1 MATAR
6 AATLLAGF
14 ILSALLL
21 MPVQWLGLK
30 FGFSYA
36 RLLPNRYQRF
46 LCWLIGIKVAEIGP
60 ALAEIKANGLE
71 LEHIYD
77 Y

>member
-1 MATAR
+1 MHMATAR

-30 FGFSYA
+30 LNLSYA
-36 RLLPNRYQRF
+36 RTLPNKYHRF
-46 LCWLIGIKVAEIGP
+46 LCKLIGIKVISRGTPHEDGACLI
-60 ALAEIKANGLE
+60 AAN
-71 LEHIYD
+71 HT
-77 Y
+77 